1 MGGEQG
7 FSLGLWLVV
16 MKIFHLNTAKKKK
29 KEAG

>member
-7 FSLGLWLVV
+7 FSLGLWFVV
-16 MKIFHLNTAKKKK
+16 MKIFHLNTAKKE